1 MQLKYQPLSNSALN
15 AAKGSLYI
23 TIPRAQELKERHCFV
38 PLQYRSE
45 ILRLASD
52 EHFFNDVKRRIF
64 TNTETMEWYQQ
75 RMKSMGEVV
84 SKNPHANANTTT
96 SIFLY
101 IITNLSIGST
111 GKEIVANFETKDD
124 AEKWLR
130 SHNGRLNAIVQQLY
144 KVKEQ
149 INILDTDI
157 TQTGENQQ
165 QQQQPQQQSTM
176 KSKRSAATKQ
186 RQKAKIAA
194 QIHEGEDETFGMSDN
209 DWSLYTSI
217 DDTNIELLKSSKEF
231 NKNRSEL
238 VKQQVE
244 YESQIATLTR
254 EIQLVE
260 QELYGSQ
267 KSAPP
272 TFFMDQYY
280 DEHGDGVYMDVA
292 VERVRVPEIVFAP
305 SMIGME
311 NAGLGELIKI
321 VLDCYPLQK
330 RLELVKNVFLSG
342 GNTQFEGFTE
352 RIQAEIQQVL
362 PVGSEVNVTRETD
375 LSCSWRG
382 AADFA
387 EAHLGDECWITRQ
400 QYDEMGGDY
409 LSEHSCSNLF
419 VKKNTGSDE
428 DEDMDE

>member
-1 MQLKYQPLSNSALN
+1 M
-15 AAKGSLYI
+15 
-23 TIPRAQELKERHCFV
+23 
-38 PLQYRSE
+38 
-45 ILRLASD
+45 
-52 EHFFNDVKRRIF
+52 
-64 TNTETMEWYQQ
+64 
-75 RMKSMGEVV
+75 
-84 SKNPHANANTTT
+84 
-96 SIFLY
+96 
-101 IITNLSIGST
+101 
-111 GKEIVANFETKDD
+111 
-124 AEKWLR
+124 
-130 SHNGRLNAIVQQLY
+130 
-144 KVKEQ
+144 
-149 INILDTDI
+149 DTDI

-311 NAGLGELIKI
+311 NTGLGELIKI

-342 GNTQFEGFTE
+342 GNAQFEGFTE

-382 AADFA
+382 AAEFA

-428 DEDMDE
+428 DEDMEE